1 MKIKVGEFKE
11 TAKATS
17 IWSIKTEM
25 NKCHCHR
32 RPMLLLKVIGPFCN
46 LSREFPALV
55 RYIRW

>member
-17 IWSIKTEM
+17 IWSINTEM

-32 RPMLLLKVIGPFCN
+32 RPMLLLKVIGHFVIYPENSLLWCGT
-46 LSREFPALV
+46 
-55 RYIRW
+55 